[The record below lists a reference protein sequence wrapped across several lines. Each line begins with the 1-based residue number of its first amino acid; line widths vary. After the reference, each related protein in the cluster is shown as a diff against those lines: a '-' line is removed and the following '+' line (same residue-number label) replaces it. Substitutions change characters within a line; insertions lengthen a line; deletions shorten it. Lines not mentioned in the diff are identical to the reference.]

1 MIPTRIREERERA
14 QLTQQEMAD
23 SLGINRRTYSSYE
36 TGARGLP
43 IDMLAKIADI
53 FGTTTDYLIGNTD
66 IKKPDKAVKP
76 KPVKKQFWI
85 VAKTKTVLSAVA
97 DDIVISESV
106 QEGSKWLAFYEPEI
120 NDKLPWRVNHKHLNI
135 RVAEDKF
142 KELFESINR
151 RGEEHGSI
159 QSR

>member
-1 MIPTRIREERERA
+1 MG
-14 QLTQQEMAD
+14 Q
-23 SLGINRRTYSSYE
+23 
-36 TGARGLP
+36 
-43 IDMLAKIADI
+43 I
-53 FGTTTDYLIGNTD
+53 FGTSTDYLVGNTD
-66 IKKPDKAVKP
+66 IKSTDKTTAP
-76 KPVKKQFWI
+76 KLPKKKQIWV
-85 VAKTKTVLSAVA
+85 VAKAKTLLSAA
-97 DDIVISESV
+97 AGDIIISESV

-142 KELFESINR
+142 KELFESINQ

>member
-1 MIPTRIREERERA
+1 MREGHEGHYERIREERERA

-66 IKKPDKAVKP
+66 IKKTDKAVKP
-76 KPVKKQFWI
+76 KPIRKQFW
-85 VAKTKTVLSAVA
+85 VVTKTKTVLSAVA
-97 DDIVISESV
+97 DDIAISESV

-120 NDKLPWRVNHKHLNI
+120 NDKLPWRVNHRHLNI

-151 RGEEHGSI
+151 
-159 QSR
+159 